1 MSLAA
6 RKRIAAGQRASWAR
20 VRAEKVG
27 NLLKPHAL
35 SGKPKRRILAAGRK
49 RIAAAA
55 KARWARVRAAKARKA

>member
-1 MSLAA
+1 M
-6 RKRIAAGQRASWAR
+6 
-20 VRAEKVG
+20 RAEKVG